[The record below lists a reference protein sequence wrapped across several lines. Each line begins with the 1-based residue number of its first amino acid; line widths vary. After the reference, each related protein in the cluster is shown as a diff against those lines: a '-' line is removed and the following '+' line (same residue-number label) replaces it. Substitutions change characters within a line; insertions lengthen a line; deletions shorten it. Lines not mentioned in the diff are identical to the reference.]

1 MKVIDLTLT
10 ISEKIPTF
18 PGSPRPNFI
27 PWENIKEDGYNLEL
41 LFLSTHTGTHMDA
54 PYHFLEKGAKI
65 HEISL
70 KKLVSEAVLIQS
82 RGSRDRFGIKQIS
95 ITKADIQKFEKQ
107 HGKIDGFS
115 SVIFYTGW
123 NVPHLWGTYDDVTE
137 HLPLSPDYNQEKYYF
152 TKNPG
157 LSVSGAEYLAS
168 KKINL
173 VGIDSPNID
182 MGTDHKFS
190 VHQIF
195 AKKGILIVENLT
207 NLHILFH
214 MLHPETAAKKRM
226 YWYTRRSQ
234 DPPAVTSRRF
244 RDPKTG
250 KYQSPKKLPTF
261 HLVVLPLKLKNAT
274 GSPVRAIAF
283 VD

>member
-1 MKVIDLTLT
+1 MKIIDLTLT
-10 ISEKIPTF
+10 VSDEIPTF
-18 PGSPRPNFI
+18 PGSPQPSFI
-27 PWENIKEDGYNLEL
+27 PWENVKEDGYNLEL

-70 KKLVSEAVLIQS
+70 KKLVSEAVLIKS
-82 RGSRDRFGIKQIS
+82 KKKDGES
-95 ITKADIQKFEKQ
+95 ITKTDIQKFEKK
-107 HGKIDGFS
+107 HGKIASFS

-123 NVPHLWGTYDDVTE
+123 QKNL
-137 HLPLSPDYNQEKYYF
+137 QKKYYF

-157 LSVSGAEYLAS
+157 LSVSAAKYLAT

-173 VGIDSPNID
+173 VGIDSPSID
-182 MGTDHKFS
+182 LGKDSKFS

-195 AKKGILIVENLT
+195 AKKEILIVENLA
-207 NLHILFH
+207 NLEKI
-214 MLHPETAAKKRM
+214 KSSK
-226 YWYTRRSQ
+226 
-234 DPPAVTSRRF
+234 
-244 RDPKTG
+244 
-250 KYQSPKKLPTF
+250 F

-283 VD
+283 VE

>member
-10 ISEKIPTF
+10 VSNKIPTF
-18 PGSPRPNFI
+18 PGSPQPNFI

-54 PYHFLEKGAKI
+54 PHHFLEKGAKI

-70 KKLVSEAVLIQS
+70 KNLVSEAVLIKS
-82 RGSRDRFGIKQIS
+82 RKKSNES
-95 ITKADIQKFEKQ
+95 ITKTDIQKFEKK
-107 HGKIDGFS
+107 HGKIASFS

-123 NVPHLWGTYDDVTE
+123 QRNL
-137 HLPLSPDYNQEKYYF
+137 QKKYYF

-157 LSVSGAEYLAS
+157 LSVSAAKYLAS
-168 KKINL
+168 KKISL
-173 VGIDSPNID
+173 VGIDSPSID
-182 MGTDHKFS
+182 LGTDSKFS

-195 AKKGILIVENLT
+195 AKKGMLIVENLA
-207 NLHILFH
+207 NLDKI
-214 MLHPETAAKKRM
+214 KSSK
-226 YWYTRRSQ
+226 
-234 DPPAVTSRRF
+234 
-244 RDPKTG
+244 
-250 KYQSPKKLPTF
+250 F

-274 GSPVRAIAF
+274 GSPVRAVAF

>member
-1 MKVIDLTLT
+1 MKIIDLTLT
-10 ISEKIPTF
+10 VSDEIPTF
-18 PGSPRPNFI
+18 PGSPQPNFI
-27 PWENIKEDGYNLEL
+27 PWENVKEDGYNLEL

-70 KKLVSEAVLIQS
+70 KKLVSEAVLIKS
-82 RGSRDRFGIKQIS
+82 KKKGGES
-95 ITKADIQKFEKQ
+95 ITKIDIQKFEKK
-107 HGKIDGFS
+107 HGKIASFS

-123 NVPHLWGTYDDVTE
+123 QRNL
-137 HLPLSPDYNQEKYYF
+137 QKKYYF

-157 LSVSGAEYLAS
+157 LSVSAAKYLAS

-173 VGIDSPNID
+173 VGIDSPSID
-182 MGTDHKFS
+182 LGKDSKFS

-195 AKKGILIVENLT
+195 AKKGMLIVENLA
-207 NLHILFH
+207 NLEKI
-214 MLHPETAAKKRM
+214 KSSK
-226 YWYTRRSQ
+226 
-234 DPPAVTSRRF
+234 
-244 RDPKTG
+244 
-250 KYQSPKKLPTF
+250 F

-283 VD
+283 VE

>member
-1 MKVIDLTLT
+1 MKIIDLTLT
-10 ISEKIPTF
+10 VSDKIPTF
-18 PGSPRPNFI
+18 PGSPQPSFI
-27 PWENIKEDGYNLEL
+27 PWENVKEDGYNLEL

-70 KKLVSEAVLIQS
+70 KKLVSETVLIKS
-82 RGSRDRFGIKQIS
+82 KKNDGES
-95 ITKADIQKFEKQ
+95 ITKTDIQKFEKK
-107 HGKIDGFS
+107 HGKIVSFS

-123 NVPHLWGTYDDVTE
+123 QRNL
-137 HLPLSPDYNQEKYYF
+137 QKKYYF

-157 LSVSGAEYLAS
+157 LSVSAAKYLAS

-173 VGIDSPNID
+173 VGIDSPSID
-182 MGTDHKFS
+182 LGTDSKFS

-195 AKKGILIVENLT
+195 AKKGILIVENLA
-207 NLHILFH
+207 NLEKIKS
-214 MLHPETAAKKRM
+214 AK
-226 YWYTRRSQ
+226 
-234 DPPAVTSRRF
+234 
-244 RDPKTG
+244 
-250 KYQSPKKLPTF
+250 F

-283 VD
+283 VE

>member
-1 MKVIDLTLT
+1 MKIIDLTLT
-10 ISEKIPTF
+10 VSDKIPTF
-18 PGSPRPNFI
+18 PGSPQPSFI
-27 PWENIKEDGYNLEL
+27 PWENVKEDGYNLEL

-70 KKLVSEAVLIQS
+70 KKLVSEAVLIKS
-82 RGSRDRFGIKQIS
+82 KKKDGES
-95 ITKADIQKFEKQ
+95 ITKIDIQKFEKK
-107 HGKIDGFS
+107 HGKIVSFS

-123 NVPHLWGTYDDVTE
+123 QRNL
-137 HLPLSPDYNQEKYYF
+137 QKKYYF

-157 LSVSGAEYLAS
+157 LSVSAAKYLAS

-173 VGIDSPNID
+173 VGVDSPSID
-182 MGTDHKFS
+182 LGTDSKFS

-195 AKKGILIVENLT
+195 AKKGILIVENLA
-207 NLHILFH
+207 NLEKI
-214 MLHPETAAKKRM
+214 KSSK
-226 YWYTRRSQ
+226 
-234 DPPAVTSRRF
+234 
-244 RDPKTG
+244 
-250 KYQSPKKLPTF
+250 F

-283 VD
+283 VE